1 MATLARLLITQA
13 SKSDVPEDWALVKR
27 CVAGDTEAFRP
38 LVLKY
43 QRLAYSVS
51 VRMMRS
57 HADAEDVVQQAFVS
71 AFRALP
77 RFDGSQHEGA
87 FRVWFLRIVV
97 NRAKDSIKA
106 RHLLDIP
113 LEDETSA
120 GVAQGD
126 QAQNPE
132 SLASQRSESQRL
144 EVGLATLTEKYRTC
158 LILKDVEDLSYEEMR
173 AVLHLPITTL
183 KIRVV
188 RARAMLRAWLQQEE
202 RK

>member
-1 MATLARLLITQA
+1 
-13 SKSDVPEDWALVKR
+13 
-27 CVAGDTEAFRP
+27 
-38 LVLKY
+38 
-43 QRLAYSVS
+43 
-51 VRMMRS
+51 MRS

-87 FRVWFLRIVV
+87 FKVWFLRIVV

-106 RHLLDIP
+106 RHYRDTPLDDASEAQTNEAKDP
-113 LEDETSA
+113 ET
-120 GVAQGD
+120 
-126 QAQNPE
+126 
-132 SLASQRSESQRL
+132 LASQRSESKRL

-158 LILKDVEDLSYEEMR
+158 LILKDVEDLSYEDMR
-173 AVLHLPITTL
+173 AILHLPITTL